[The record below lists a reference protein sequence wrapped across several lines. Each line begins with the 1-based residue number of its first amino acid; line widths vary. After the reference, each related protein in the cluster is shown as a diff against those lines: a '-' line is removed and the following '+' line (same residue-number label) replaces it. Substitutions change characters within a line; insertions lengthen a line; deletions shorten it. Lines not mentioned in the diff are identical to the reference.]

1 MMPKWGMYTDQG
13 VKACDTGVDRPG
25 SLNHEKQDALQ
36 LAGWNVAYMKV
47 DNCWITADSNAPKDP
62 RTDFPSRFGAF
73 SSAIQAVGIKGMLTC
88 QWGVPYLSPSGLQG
102 PAEWTPAVST
112 SFRVSD
118 DITQGWASVS
128 RIYNEAINVNL
139 RGLNGPGHFS
149 DMDLLEVGQDGMT
162 TDEQAT
168 HFAIWAMF
176 KSPLMI
182 STRITIMSS
191 STQAI
196 LQNKGLIAIN
206 QDSLGKP
213 VVLTQRFTGDND
225 QFAGPLANGDVAV
238 LLVDLTNTKRSLG
251 INFSSL
257 NISSATVTDL
267 WTGKMVSNVDSYF
280 TTVNGHGS
288 VALRLSNV
296 KKATPAAP
304 TLKYY
309 EAEAGKLS
317 GSAAVTSCSGC
328 SGGKKVG
335 SIGNGSG
342 NTLTFTGIRTS
353 QATQDVRFD
362 YIDCEIGYA
371 FGGGYGNVRGASIS
385 VNGGAAQSVSFPL
398 TGYNW
403 DKDVAKGFLV
413 RLSGLKTSGDN
424 TITISGLP
432 SVSPYA
438 PDFDRIGVVA

>member
-1 MMPKWGMYTDQG
+1 
-13 VKACDTGVDRPG
+13 
-25 SLNHEKQDALQ
+25 
-36 LAGWNVAYMKV
+36 
-47 DNCWITADSNAPKDP
+47 
-62 RTDFPSRFGAF
+62 
-73 SSAIQAVGIKGMLTC
+73 
-88 QWGVPYLSPSGLQG
+88 
-102 PAEWTPAVST
+102 
-112 SFRVSD
+112 
-118 DITQGWASVS
+118 
-128 RIYNEAINVNL
+128 
-139 RGLNGPGHFS
+139 
-149 DMDLLEVGQDGMT
+149 
-162 TDEQAT
+162 
-168 HFAIWAMF
+168 
-176 KSPLMI
+176 MI
-182 STRITIMSS
+182 STRISTMST
-191 STQAI
+191 STQSI

-206 QDSLGKP
+206 QDTLGKP

-251 INFSSL
+251 INFSAL

-267 WTGKMVSNVDSYF
+267 WTGKTVPNANSYS

-296 KKATPAAP
+296 QKATPAAP

-309 EAEAGKLS
+309 EAEAGKIS
-317 GSAAVTSCSGC
+317 GSAAVASCSGC

-335 SIGNGSG
+335 SVGNGNG
-342 NTLTFTGIRTS
+342 NTLTFSGVRTS

-362 YIDCEIGYA
+362 YLDCEIGYA

-403 DKDVAKGFLV
+403 DKDVTKGFLV
-413 RLSGLKTSGDN
+413 RLSGFKTSGDN
-424 TITISGLP
+424 TITISGQ
-432 SVSPYA
+432 SSISPYA